1 MKESVAAWLLAL
13 AALTVLR
20 LVLAAVLPLAPDE
33 AYYAL
38 WAVHLQ
44 PGYFD
49 HPPMVA
55 LWIGAGT
62 ALAGHGALGIRLLG
76 PLAAALGSVLLWRA
90 GEDFFPGRQAG
101 IAAAAL
107 LNATLMVGVG
117 AIVMTPDTPL
127 FFFWIAG
134 LAALGRLLRGGD
146 GRWWLGIGAAA
157 GLALLSKYTGALFI
171 AAVGCWLLASR
182 PARAMLRQPWPW
194 AGLALAL
201 LLFAPNIAWNAQHH
215 WVSYLKQGSRVG
227 GFDAARTVQFLGELA
242 VSQIGL
248 ATPLI
253 FGLGVF
259 GAWRLRGSGSAASLL
274 LWLTLL
280 PGAVFLEHIVSG
292 RVEANWPAALYPSA
306 CLAAAGLPLTVL
318 RRWLTPALALGLIC
332 TFLVYAQALAAPLPL
347 PARADPTALQL
358 AGWASLTR
366 QAQLQAAAVHAAYI
380 TSDEYGVAAEFTA
393 HAQAGDVP
401 VLGSD
406 PDRWRSFSF
415 TPAPAGSVG
424 LMVTRR
430 RDTACAVQYG
440 TATRRRG
447 AAPLTIFKLCRYAAR
462 PDSEMLP

>member
-1 MKESVAAWLLAL
+1 MWLLAL
-13 AALTVLR
+13 AVLTVVR

-55 LWIGAGT
+55 LWIRAGT
-62 ALAGHGALGIRLLG
+62 ALAGYNPLGIRLLG
-76 PLAAALGSVLLWRA
+76 PLAAAGGSVLLWRA

-127 FFFWIAG
+127 FFFWCVG
-134 LAALGRLLRGGD
+134 LAALGRLLRSGD
-146 GRWWLGIGAAA
+146 ARWWLCIGAAA
-157 GLALLSKYTGALFI
+157 GLALLSKYTGALFL
-171 AAVGCWLLASR
+171 AAVGSWLLASR
-182 PARAMLRQPWPW
+182 PGRAQLRRPWPW
-194 AGLALAL
+194 AGLAVAL

-227 GFDAARTVQFLGELA
+227 GFDAARTLQFFGELV
-242 VSQIGL
+242 VSQVGL
-248 ATPLI
+248 ATPVI
-253 FGLGVF
+253 FGLGI
-259 GAWRLRGSGSAASLL
+259 GGSWRLRGGGSAASLL
-274 LWLTLL
+274 LWLLLL

-292 RVEANWPAALYPSA
+292 RIEANWPAVLYPAA
-306 CLAAAGLPLTVL
+306 CLAAAGLPLTVR
-318 RRWLTPALALGLIC
+318 RRWLAPALGLGLLC
-332 TFLVYAQALAAPLPL
+332 SFVVYAQALAAPFPL

-366 QAQLQAAAVHAAYI
+366 QAQRQAAAVRAAYI

-393 HAQAGDVP
+393 HAQPGDLP

-406 PDRWRSFSF
+406 PDRWHSFGF
-415 TPAPAGSVG
+415 TPAAPGSIG

-430 RDTACAVQYG
+430 RDTACPVQYG
-440 TATRRRG
+440 TATRQRG
-447 AAPLTIFKLCRYAAR
+447 AAPITLFKLCRYAAR
-462 PDSEMLP
+462 QGSELLP